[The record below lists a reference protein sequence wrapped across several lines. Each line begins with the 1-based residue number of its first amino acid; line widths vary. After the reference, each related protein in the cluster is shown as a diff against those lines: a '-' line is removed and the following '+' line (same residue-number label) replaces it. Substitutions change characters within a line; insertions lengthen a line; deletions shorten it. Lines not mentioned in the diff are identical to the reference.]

1 MSNSNALTVI
11 RSKGLSAAIDPLG
24 AQLYALQ
31 DVEKRALLWDGDP
44 TVWSGRA
51 PLLFPIVGTLVDDT
65 YRLASSVYHLA
76 RHGFARKRIFSL
88 VDATLSSALFR
99 LRWDEATMQV
109 YPFRFDLDV
118 QFSVED
124 STLTIATSVKNL
136 GANDMPASFG
146 FHPAFRWPLPYGEPR
161 SAHSIV
167 FESDE
172 PAPIRRV
179 CREGTVI
186 AAAVPTPVTG
196 RVLGLRDELFVDD
209 AIIFDRIA
217 SHRLWYGAPS
227 GPRLRVDY
235 PDTPYLGIWTKPGAQ
250 FICIE
255 PWHGF
260 ADPQGF
266 SGDFRTKP
274 GVFLVAP
281 GEEKQCSMSITLCN
295 TP

>member
-1 MSNSNALTVI
+1 MSDTGPLTVL
-11 RSKGLSAAIDPLG
+11 RSKGLSAAIQPLG

-31 DVEKRALLWDGDP
+31 DAGKRDLMWNGDP
-44 TVWSGRA
+44 AVWSGRA

-65 YRLASSVYHLA
+65 YRLAGSAYHLS
-76 RHGFARKRIFSL
+76 RHGFARNKIFSL
-88 VDATLSSALFR
+88 VEATPSSALFR

-109 YPFRFDLDV
+109 YPFPFDLDV
-118 QFSVED
+118 RFTLEEL
-124 STLTIATSVKNL
+124 TLTVVASVRNL
-136 GANDMPASFG
+136 GAHDMPASFG
-146 FHPAFRWPLPYGEPR
+146 FHPALRWPLPYGEPR
-161 SAHSIV
+161 SAHFIV

-179 CREGTVI
+179 GPKGTVI

-196 RVLGLRDELFVDD
+196 QSLALRDELFVDD
-209 AIIFDRIA
+209 ALIFDQVA
-217 SHRLWYGAPS
+217 SRRLWYGASS
-227 GPRLRVDY
+227 GPRVQIDF

-250 FICIE
+250 FMCVE
-255 PWHGF
+255 PWHGY

-281 GEEKQCSMSITLCN
+281 GEEKQCAMSITLCDA
-295 TP
+295 P